1 MTQERQAVS
10 DAIVQIQS
18 AEGGYVWAFGGTVCA
33 FLGREVALLEPD
45 RPRAHGLMDDGEAFA
60 FPDGFAERVRGV
72 SANVW
77 AVEAGERICF
87 PLPRWIEDVLTWGG
101 RWSGEFQPERR
112 QVGSGVDIR
121 SRSGNRIAPDAFPG
135 LVIGTA
141 GFGDDTGE
149 VIGVHLA
156 ALADFDL
163 GVRRGREGDYA
174 LEAEG
179 PEGGKTPVLYLAY
192 SDRGLNGL
200 RVAFQDAYRVQ
211 FSEIYKHH
219 RPVQLNTWEGVYFDH
234 DVDRLSDMA
243 RAGAA
248 LGAEHFVL
256 DDGWFGRRSDDTRG
270 LGDWEPRASV
280 YPNGLGPLIDT
291 VEDAGMSFGLWIE
304 PEMVSRDSA
313 LFEAHPDWIW
323 GEEDQPLGR
332 GQYGLDLRIPDCWE
346 YVYNAAMG
354 ALDGLRVESFK
365 WDCNR
370 DLISAPPKIAQY
382 ASDLMA
388 SINTLGFPTL
398 PIEACASGGGRLS
411 WGYADVAYRY
421 WLSDAHDPD
430 IKLPML
436 REASLFF
443 PGLVLGTHVG
453 GAVSQLTGR
462 RSAIET
468 RAAAAMLGHMGLE
481 LDPTGLSE
489 REAEVLSE
497 AISIWK
503 ANRDW
508 MQEGHLLALPHR
520 DPGITA
526 LGVFS
531 PDRRRALIVALQCD
545 TPRDSV
551 PAPLRIAHLT
561 GVVRVKAVC
570 LDPHLK
576 RFAKAQPD
584 WLETG
589 LTMDTEHLRCVGLQ
603 LPVLQAGRCIAI
615 DISPTDPDT
624 NS

>member
-1 MTQERQAVS
+1 MS

-45 RPRAHGLMDDGEAFA
+45 RPRAHGHMDDGEAFV

-101 RWSGEFQPERR
+101 RWSGEFQPERCDIGR
-112 QVGSGVDIR
+112 GVDVR
-121 SRSGNRIAPDAFPG
+121 NRSGNRIAPDGFPG

-141 GFGDDTGE
+141 GFGEDMGE

-163 GVRRGREGDYA
+163 AVRRGREGDYA

-179 PEGGKTPVLYLAY
+179 PEGGKTPTLYLAY

-200 RVAFQDAYRVQ
+200 RVAFQDAYRIQ
-211 FSEIYKHH
+211 FSETYMHY

-234 DVDRLSDMA
+234 DVDRLNDMA

-256 DDGWFGRRSDDTRG
+256 DDGWFGRRTDDTRG
-270 LGDWEPRASV
+270 LGDWTPRADV
-280 YPNGLGPLIDT
+280 YPDGLRPLMDA
-291 VEDAGMSFGLWIE
+291 VEAMGMTFGLWIE
-304 PEMVSRDSA
+304 PEMVNRDSA

-323 GEEDQPLGR
+323 GDVDQPLGR
-332 GQYGLDLRIPDCWE
+332 GQYGLDLTIPECWE
-346 YVYNAAMG
+346 YAYNAAMG
-354 ALDGLRVESFK
+354 ALDGLRVESLK

-370 DLISAPPKIAQY
+370 DLIGASPKIAQY
-382 ASDLMA
+382 AHDLMA
-388 SINTLGFPTL
+388 DINFLGYPSL

-436 REASLFF
+436 SQASLFF

-453 GAVSQLTGR
+453 GAVSHLTR
-462 RSAIET
+462 RAFPIET

-489 REAEVLSE
+489 REAEALSE

-508 MQEGHLLALPHR
+508 MQDGHLLALPHP
-520 DPGITA
+520 DPGLSA

-531 PDRRRALIVALQCD
+531 ADRTRALIVVLQCD
-545 TPRDSV
+545 TPRDAV
-551 PAPLRIAHLT
+551 PAPLRIAHL
-561 GVVRVKAVC
+561 GGAVRVKAVC
-570 LDPHLK
+570 LDPQLK

-589 LTMDTEHLRCVGLQ
+589 LAMDAESLRAIGLQ
-603 LPVLQAGRCIAI
+603 LPILQAGRCLAI

-624 NS
+624 KS